1 MILMKSI
8 VVIFSAKRILFVNL
22 ICWIADRL
30 IERFEVQ
37 LRVIAVY
44 LMIEKMK
51 IDVWLTVT
59 MRIVAW

>member
-1 MILMKSI
+1 MILVRLI
-8 VVIFSAKRILFVNL
+8 VVIFSAKKILSMNF

-51 IDVWLTVT
+51 IVIWLI
-59 MRIVAW
+59 REIVV